1 MSKLYI
7 VTVVTESKYYFP
19 YLVES
24 CKRHNGQLTVLGF
37 NQKWQGFT
45 WRTKLMLDF
54 LKKIDPN
61 DVVCFVDGY
70 DVICTRNL
78 NELKDEFLKIKKQT
92 NCKIIVGHDKN
103 YSIFARISLTLLF
116 GMCKNTNINA
126 GTYIGLASDLLIIL
140 KNIYTLSPYNE
151 ADDQV
156 NLIKYCNLV
165 NNNDIYIDV
174 PNTIFLTLAGNYNE
188 IDKVYKIK
196 INENKELIY
205 QNNKPF
211 FLHGPGVSYLDNT
224 IKLLGYDLN
233 TSIRKQLKQKFYEN
247 AIFQIKSYTY
257 LYILIILLFLIIY
270 FIK

>member
-24 CKRHNGQLTVLGF
+24 CKRHNRELTILGF

-54 LKKIDPN
+54 LKKLDPN
-61 DVVCFVDGY
+61 DVVCFIDGY

-78 NELKDEFLKIKKQT
+78 NELKDEFFKIKKET
-92 NCKIIVGHDKN
+92 NCKIIVGHDKVPFIFE
-103 YSIFARISLTLLF
+103 SIPVTLFF
-116 GMCKNTNINA
+116 GLCKNTNINA

-140 KNIYTLSPYNE
+140 KNIYDLSPYNE
-151 ADDQV
+151 TDDQV
-156 NLIKYCNLV
+156 NLIKYCNLI

-174 PNTIFLTLAGNYNE
+174 PSKLFLTLGFPFKE
-188 IDKVYKIK
+188 LDKLFKFK

-211 FLHGPGVSYLDNT
+211 FLHAPGNGYLDNT
-224 IKLLGYDLN
+224 IKLLGYELN
-233 TSIRKQLKQKFYEN
+233 TNINKQLNQKYYET
-247 AIFQIKSYTY
+247 AFFQIKSYSY